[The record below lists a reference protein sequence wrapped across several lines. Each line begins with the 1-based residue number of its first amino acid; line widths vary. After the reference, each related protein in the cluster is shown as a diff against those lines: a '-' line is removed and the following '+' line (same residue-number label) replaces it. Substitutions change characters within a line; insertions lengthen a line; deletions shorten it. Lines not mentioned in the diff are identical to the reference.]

1 MSSDVT
7 PPRPDPWAVVERL
20 AARAAT
26 KTEELGS
33 TDDRARLVL
42 YARMAPDVIGARQL
56 GAEQRGAFALW
67 LDRVRG
73 RAAWWGVQLPG
84 TRRWLA
90 WDEQGDLWISPG
102 PRAGDQAAAVVG
114 AMTLAFSAAIFAR
127 GMGGRAVI
135 PAAVLAIAAAMIS
148 KQVVSG
154 WQRIELEGADPE
166 VRAVVAEMVE
176 RYESET

>member
-1 MSSDVT
+1 
-7 PPRPDPWAVVERL
+7 
-20 AARAAT
+20 
-26 KTEELGS
+26 
-33 TDDRARLVL
+33 
-42 YARMAPDVIGARQL
+42 
-56 GAEQRGAFALW
+56 
-67 LDRVRG
+67 
-73 RAAWWGVQLPG
+73 
-84 TRRWLA
+84 
-90 WDEQGDLWISPG
+90 
-102 PRAGDQAAAVVG
+102 
-114 AMTLAFSAAIFAR
+114 MTLAFSAAIFAR